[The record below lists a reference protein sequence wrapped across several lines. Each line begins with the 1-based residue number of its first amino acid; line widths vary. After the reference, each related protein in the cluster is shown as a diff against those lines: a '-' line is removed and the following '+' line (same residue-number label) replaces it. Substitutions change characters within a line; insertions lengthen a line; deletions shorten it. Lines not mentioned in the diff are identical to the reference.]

1 MSWSFQKKLRLAS
14 KMCQLDEKIKMV
26 NWHTYSS
33 KRKLGHEFSLCPP
46 HPQITRLKDSGVRT
60 EDILKS
66 WGNQCEEEEGRKE
79 AQSPN
84 HNSQIPE
91 RFKGQKFQD
100 CKTAI
105 MTYKS
110 GLHRTHCWG
119 KSEITETNSK
129 WLTTEPYCHRSDFN
143 YLLVL
148 SLLRDD
154 YRKTQDDRRYSTD

>member
-1 MSWSFQKKLRLAS
+1 MLRTQGQRNGTIEHFKMGSSFQKKLRLAS

-33 KRKLGHEFSLCPP
+33 KRKLGHEFSLRPP

-60 EDILKS
+60 EVILKS

-100 CKTAI
+100 CRIAI

-110 GLHRTHCWG
+110 GLHRT
-119 KSEITETNSK
+119 
-129 WLTTEPYCHRSDFN
+129 
-143 YLLVL
+143 
-148 SLLRDD
+148 LLRQVKD
-154 YRKTQDDRRYSTD
+154 YWEKFQVT